1 MKKEEILKVLKKELP
16 YIRKKYHVKSIGL
29 FGSYAREEARK
40 ESDIDILIE
49 FERPIG
55 LFKFMELE
63 EYLSQKLGRKVDL
76 VEKEALKERIK
87 PYVMEEVVYV

>member
-1 MKKEEILKVLKKELP
+1 MRKEEILKVLKKELP
-16 YIRKKYHVKSIGL
+16 YIRKKYRVKSIGL
-29 FGSYAREEARK
+29 FGSCVRGEERK

-49 FERPIG
+49 FEKPIG

-87 PYVMEEVVYV
+87 PYVMEVVVYV

>member
-1 MKKEEILKVLKKELP
+1 MKEEILKVLKEKSP

-29 FGSYAREEARK
+29 FDSCVRGEEKK

-49 FERPIG
+49 FEKPIG

-76 VEKEALKERIK
+76 VEKDALKERIK

>member
-1 MKKEEILKVLKKELP
+1 M
-16 YIRKKYHVKSIGL
+16 KSIGL

>member
-1 MKKEEILKVLKKELP
+1 MRKEEILKVLKKELP
-16 YIRKKYHVKSIGL
+16 YIRKKYRVKSIGL
-29 FGSYAREEARK
+29 FGSCVRGEERK

-49 FERPIG
+49 FEKPIG

-76 VEKEALKERIK
+76 VEKDALKERIK

>member
-1 MKKEEILKVLKKELP
+1 MRKEEILKVLKKELP
-16 YIRKKYHVKSIGL
+16 YIRKKYRVKSIGL
-29 FGSYAREEARK
+29 FGSCVRGEERK

-49 FERPIG
+49 FEKPIG

>member
-1 MKKEEILKVLKKELP
+1 MRKEEILKVLKKELP
-16 YIRKKYHVKSIGL
+16 YIRKKYRVKSIGL
-29 FGSYAREEARK
+29 FGSCVRGEERK

-49 FERPIG
+49 FEKPIG

-76 VEKEALKERIK
+76 VEKDALKERIK
-87 PYVMEEVVYV
+87 PYVMDEVVYV

>member
-1 MKKEEILKVLKKELP
+1 MRKEEILKVLKKELP

-29 FGSYAREEARK
+29 FGSCVRGEERK

-49 FERPIG
+49 FEKPIG

>member
-1 MKKEEILKVLKKELP
+1 MRKEEILKVLKKELP

-49 FERPIG
+49 FEKPIG

-63 EYLSQKLGRKVDL
+63 EYLSQRLGKKVDL